1 MKKAL
6 ILVIDFYQ
14 KIIYITLK
22 NIFGIN
28 PTCRFETSCATYAKE
43 SIIKYG
49 PLKGVFLSTS
59 RLLKCQPFY
68 KGALS

>member
-1 MKKAL
+1 MKKTL
-6 ILVIDFYQ
+6 ILAIDFYQ

-49 PLKGVFLSTS
+49 PLKGIALSTA

-68 KGALS
+68 KGALA

>member
-6 ILVIDFYQ
+6 ILGIDFYQ
-14 KIIYITLK
+14 NFLYASLK
-22 NIFGIN
+22 NLFGIN
-28 PTCRFETSCATYAKE
+28 PTCRFNITCSNYAKE